1 MFLKKYFGTDGIR
14 GRVGEHPIT
23 PEFILKLG
31 WAVGKVLGTR
41 GSGENKILVGK
52 DTRVSG
58 YMFESALEAGLS
70 SAGVNVHLLGPLPT
84 PGIAYLT
91 HKLNARAGIVISAS
105 HNAFQD
111 NGIKFFSHDGIKLSD
126 QVEMEI
132 EAELEK
138 EQDVVEPHL
147 LGKASRV
154 VTASDDYIKFCKE
167 TISDRLVF
175 DDLKVVVDC
184 AHGASYLVAP
194 KLLSDIGCDVVAIGN
209 EPNGFNINDG
219 FGSTN
224 PDALR
229 RTVLMEGADIGI
241 ALDGDGDRVIMVDE
255 NGAVVGGDELIF
267 VIACFRQKLGQLRG
281 AIVGTTMSNLGLE
294 EAVRDI
300 GLGFE
305 RSGVGDRCVLEK
317 LRNGG
322 WSLGG
327 EPSGHIICHDLT
339 TTGDGLISALQVM
352 QAMVDS
358 GSSLSELKAP
368 VKKVPQVLINVPV
381 KEGFFVENSPEIKA
395 SIESMS
401 NLLGTSGR
409 VFLRASG
416 TESVIRIMIEGPDE
430 QRIRLL
436 ASKLA
441 EVVKSAQS

>member
-31 WAVGKVLGTR
+31 WAVGRVLGTR

>member
-1 MFLKKYFGTDGIR
+1 MSLKKYFGTDGIR
-14 GRVGEHPIT
+14 GRVGKHPIT

-31 WAVGKVLGTR
+31 WAVGRVLGTR

-194 KLLSDIGCDVVAIGN
+194 KLLSDIGCDVIAIGN

-368 VKKVPQVLINVPV
+368 VKKIPQVLINVPV
-381 KEGFFVENSPEIKA
+381 KEGFYVENSPEIKA

-409 VFLRASG
+409 VLLRASG

-430 QRIRLL
+430 QRIMLL

>member
-1 MFLKKYFGTDGIR
+1 MSLKKYFGTDGIR
-14 GRVGEHPIT
+14 GRVGKHPIT

-31 WAVGKVLGTR
+31 WAVGRVLGTR

-368 VKKVPQVLINVPV
+368 VKKIPQVLINVPV
-381 KEGFFVENSPEIKA
+381 KEGFYVENSPEIKA

-409 VFLRASG
+409 VLLRASG
-416 TESVIRIMIEGPDE
+416 TESVIRIMIQGPDE
-430 QRIRLL
+430 QRIMLL

>member
-31 WAVGKVLGTR
+31 WAVGRVLGTR

-339 TTGDGLISALQVM
+339 TTGDGLRSALQVM

>member
-1 MFLKKYFGTDGIR
+1 LKKYFGTDGIR
-14 GRVGEHPIT
+14 GRVGKHPIT

-84 PGIAYLT
+84 PAIAYLT
-91 HKLNARAGIVISAS
+91 RKLNARAGIVISAS
-105 HNAFQD
+105 HNMFQD
-111 NGIKFFSHDGIKLSD
+111 NGIKFFSHDGIKLTD
-126 QVEMEI
+126 QVEIEI
-132 EAELEK
+132 EAELGKTQE
-138 EQDVVEPHL
+138 VVAPHL

-154 VTASDDYIKFCKE
+154 VTASDDYIEFCKQ
-167 TISDRLVF
+167 TVLKKF
-175 DDLKVVVDC
+175 TFNKLKVVIDC

-194 KLLSDIGCDVVAIGN
+194 NLLSELGCNIVPIGN

-229 RTVLMEGADIGI
+229 RTVLMEGADLGI
-241 ALDGDGDRVIMVDE
+241 ALDGDGDRLIMVDE
-255 NGAVVGGDELIF
+255 NGAVVDGDELIF

-281 AIVGTTMSNLGLE
+281 AVVGTTMSNLGLE
-294 EAVRDI
+294 EAILSI

-317 LRNGG
+317 LRDGG

-358 GSSLSELKAP
+358 GRPLSELKAP
-368 VKKVPQVLINVPV
+368 VKKIPQALLNVAV
-381 KEGFFVENSPEIKA
+381 KEDFRISRFPEIDNE
-395 SIESMS
+395 IRRIS
-401 NLLGTSGR
+401 NILGASGR
-409 VFLRASG
+409 VLLRASG
-416 TESVIRIMIEGPDE
+416 TEPVVRIMVEGPDE
-430 QRIRLL
+430 TRIMSL
-436 ASKLA
+436 ASDLA
-441 EVVKSAQS
+441 DVVKKVQN